1 MSQAIAKS
9 LEAIERPSQAREKS
23 FVQRCVAVWN
33 AFFHSPVDLGH
44 VAILRIC
51 FGLVATVYFSAWLP
65 YVEEWFGENGIYP
78 YAISRECSSAYCWT
92 ILGWLKE
99 DVWLRTALVVAV
111 VQSVLLTLGL
121 LSRVQ
126 AFGVFFWAMMFQH
139 RNNLIMD
146 AEDVVFRLI
155 AFYMLWLPL
164 GEIFSLDAVWRGW
177 RQSTV
182 KGTEAI
188 AARQFSAW
196 PVRMMQIQMVVL
208 MATAAGWKLT
218 GADWRSGDALYFV
231 SRLDDLFGRFPMPDF
246 LFEVPIVC
254 RSIVWFTIAVELL
267 APIFIWFP
275 STRRASL
282 ILLLLFHIATDYMMH
297 LFLFHWI
304 MMIGWMFFLMPGDY
318 AWLFPGRKKV
328 AVGA

>member
-9 LEAIERPSQAREKS
+9 LEAIERPSQVRAKG
-23 FVQRCVAVWN
+23 FVQRCWVGWN

-78 YAISRECSSAYCWT
+78 YAISRECSSSYCWT

-155 AFYMLWLPL
+155 AFYMMWLPL
-164 GEIFSLDAVWRGW
+164 GEVFSLDAVWRGG
-177 RQSTV
+177 RQSSA
-182 KGTEAI
+182 KGIDAI

-208 MATAAGWKLT
+208 MASAAGWKLA
-218 GADWRSGDALYFV
+218 GADWRSGDALYYV
-231 SRLDDLFGRFPMPDF
+231 CRLDDLFGRFPMPDF

>member
-1 MSQAIAKS
+1 MSQAVAKS
-9 LEAIERPSQAREKS
+9 LEAIERPSQAGAKS
-23 FVQRCVAVWN
+23 FLQRCLAGWN
-33 AFFHSPVDLGH
+33 SFFHAPVDTTH

-92 ILGWLKE
+92 ILGWVKE
-99 DVWLRTALVVAV
+99 DLWLRTALVVAV
-111 VQSVLLTLGL
+111 VQGVLLALGL
-121 LSRVQ
+121 FSRVQ

-155 AFYMLWLPL
+155 AFYMIWLPL
-164 GEIFSLDAVWRGW
+164 GEVFSLDSVWRRRG
-177 RQSTV
+177 RSAV
-182 KGTEAI
+182 NVGSLRKY
-188 AARQFSAW
+188 SAW

-231 SRLDDLFGRFPMPDF
+231 CRLDDLFGRFPMPDF

-304 MMIGWMFFLMPGDY
+304 MMVGWMFFLLPSDF
-318 AWLFPGRKKV
+318 AWLFRAKKQ
-328 AVGA
+328 GAAGA